1 MPVCKFVRDRRK
13 ELGLRIVDVH
23 RLTGIHQSEL
33 QRMDVEERAYF
44 TEHQVKSL
52 CRALETTPNHLFGWH
67 GDIVSS
73 TDWAHKKIDTL
84 SERNAELEK
93 KLSANKRLLNS
104 VKKSLRDA
112 IDSAIFDYES
122 ADD

>member
-13 ELGLRIVDVH
+13 ALGLRIVDVH

-44 TEHQVKSL
+44 TEQQVKSL

-73 TDWAHKKIDTL
+73 TDWAHKKIDAL
-84 SERNAELEK
+84 SERIAELEN
-93 KLSANKRLLNS
+93 KLTANKLRLDAVS
-104 VKKSLRDA
+104 RALREALDDA
-112 IDSAIFDYES
+112 VFNYDH